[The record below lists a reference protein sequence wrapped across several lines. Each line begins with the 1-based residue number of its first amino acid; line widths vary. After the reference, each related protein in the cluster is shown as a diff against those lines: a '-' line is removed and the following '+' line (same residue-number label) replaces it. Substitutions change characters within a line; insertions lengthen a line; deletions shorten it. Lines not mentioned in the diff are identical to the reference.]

1 MNKNEITRQLSQYMG
16 GGQVEMRWGRGGR
29 EKDKKE
35 SSECRDGQ
43 KQEVRAA
50 PVLFYNPGTIQ

>member
-1 MNKNEITRQLSQYMG
+1 MG

-35 SSECRDGQ
+35 SSDCRKEMD
-43 KQEVRAA
+43 KSKK
-50 PVLFYNPGTIQ
+50 